1 MIFIQCVIKEV
12 PDESGPHRPVFVSST
27 PGIFFPSAGSVSGRD
42 GEKGEGK
49 SHDQETSW
57 MVFEDGR
64 GLTNSKVSFGLS
76 SENPRNSDFYG
87 TGKMF
92 KVHWFVILH

>member
-49 SHDQETSW
+49 SHDQETS
-57 MVFEDGR
+57 
-64 GLTNSKVSFGLS
+64 
-76 SENPRNSDFYG
+76 
-87 TGKMF
+87 
-92 KVHWFVILH
+92 